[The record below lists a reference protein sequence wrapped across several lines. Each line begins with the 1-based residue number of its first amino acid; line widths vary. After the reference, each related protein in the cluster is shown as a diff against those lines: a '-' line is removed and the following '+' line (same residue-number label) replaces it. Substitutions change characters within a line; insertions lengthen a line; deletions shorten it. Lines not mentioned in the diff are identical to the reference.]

1 MPSRPRARDQRLR
14 VILYARVSKDA
25 SKEERSVTQ
34 QLDIG
39 RTIAAEEDW
48 LIVGEYA
55 DNDRSASR
63 RATQER
69 EDWPKVVAAI
79 ERGEA
84 DVLWV
89 WEISRGTR
97 DLDVWLPL
105 RRVCRENRMFVAI
118 HDDVWDT
125 TKPSH
130 MHHLN
135 QLVLDAEYESEK
147 VHTRTSR
154 GIEANTAKGGA
165 HGPGGYGFRHLHD
178 VNTGRFTRRVVHEPE
193 AEVIREAAQR
203 YLSGE
208 TLGSI
213 CVDLNDRKVP
223 TSTGLVAG
231 EPVLD
236 DDGSPVLNPVTG
248 EHALQTGWR
257 YPLLVQILQRAA
269 LIGKRESKGRL
280 IDAGG
285 WDPIFDGRQVKD
297 VVLDEAA
304 WWTIRDRL
312 LARPRDREERL
323 VERDG
328 AAKHLL
334 SGIALCGV
342 CGARMY
348 RTGDKSAPDGWVYQ
362 CRGLYEG
369 APKGHVSR
377 SGGRME
383 KAVLTLLVAKFS
395 RPDALDAFRDRGA
408 APEEVREAN
417 ARRSELSAEL
427 DQLERDVMA
436 GEVSP
441 RMATARE
448 RQIEEELARLAEV
461 TRPRLV
467 EPLAE
472 ALAGG
477 SPAEVLETWEGWTLE
492 QQRSALRAVTVRIE
506 VPKMGRG
513 RRNVPPQEYV
523 HITWVGDEE

>member
-39 RTIAAEEDW
+39 RTIAAEEGW
-48 LIVGEYA
+48 LIVGEYT

-63 RATQER
+63 RATQQR
-69 EDWPKVVAAI
+69 EDWPKVMAAI

-97 DLDVWLPL
+97 DLEVWLPL

-154 GIEANTAKGGA
+154 GIEANTIKGGA
-165 HGPGGYGFRHLHD
+165 HGAGGFGFKHLHD
-178 VNTGRFTRRVVHEPE
+178 VDTGKFSRRVVYEPE
-193 AEVIREAAQR
+193 AKIIREVAQR
-203 YLSGE
+203 FLSGE

-213 CVDLNDRKVP
+213 CVGLNERRVP

-236 DDGSPVLNPVTG
+236 DDGNPVFNPVTG
-248 EHALQTGWR
+248 KPALQAGWR

-269 LIGKRESKGRL
+269 LIGKREHQGKI

-285 WDPIFDGRQVKD
+285 WDPIFDGRLVNGVQM
-297 VVLDEAA
+297 DEAA

-312 LARPRDREERL
+312 LSRPRDREERR
-323 VERDG
+323 VNRDG

-348 RTGDKSAPDGWVYQ
+348 RTLDKKAPDGWVYQ
-362 CRGLYEG
+362 CRGLYQG
-369 APKGHVSR
+369 APRGHVSR
-377 SGGRME
+377 SGVRLE
-383 KAVLTLLVAKFS
+383 EAVTALLIARFS
-395 RPDALDAFRDRGA
+395 RPDALNAFRDRGA
-408 APEEVREAN
+408 DPEEVRQAN
-417 ARRSELSAEL
+417 ARRSELSVEL
-427 DQLERDVMA
+427 EQLEADVAA

-467 EPLAE
+467 EPMAE
-472 ALAGG
+472 ALAAS
-477 SPAEVLETWEGWTLE
+477 SPAAVAKTWEGWTLE
-492 QQRSALRAVTVRIE
+492 QQRSALRALTVRVE

-513 RRNVPPQEYV
+513 RRQVPPQEYV
-523 HITWVGDEE
+523 HMVWVGEES